1 MKVKN
6 RKTGNTFD
14 LKENIVDSL
23 LSKGVSIVKLEKK
36 EIKTPK
42 VLKAK
47 ED

>member
-6 RKTGNTFD
+6 RKTGNTIE
-14 LKENIVDSL
+14 LPVKTIDSL
-23 LSKGVSIVKLEKK
+23 LLKGVGIEKLEKK

-42 VLKAK
+42 VLKAE